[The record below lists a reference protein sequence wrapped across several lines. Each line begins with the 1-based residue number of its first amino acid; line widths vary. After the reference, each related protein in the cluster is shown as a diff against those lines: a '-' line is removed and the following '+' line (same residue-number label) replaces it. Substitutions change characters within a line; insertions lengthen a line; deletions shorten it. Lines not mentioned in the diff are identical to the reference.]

1 MYSPALATKPQ
12 AANGNFTSP
21 SGRWHTGESLYDF
34 AINPARS
41 KSTMT
46 KTKAQQIM
54 AATEVRAA
62 DDVTAAIQDI
72 AAEFE
77 PYIIKQRR
85 HFHKHPEL
93 SLAEERTTSDIANQL
108 DAMNIPYERPL
119 KTGLVATLRGTAPD
133 AYREDG
139 TPRRR
144 ILLRADI
151 DALPIQ
157 EENDC
162 GFCSQNDG
170 VMHACGHDCHT
181 AMLLG
186 AAKLLSEHKDE
197 LRGTVKLLFQAA
209 EECFVGSH
217 YYWDNGYLGGIDA
230 AMGMHVW
237 PTVESGRMAIM
248 DGYLM
253 ASCDNF
259 RITVRGR
266 GAHSMTPQ
274 LGRDAVAAAAAV
286 IREVQTIAARMNK
299 PDSPLVISI
308 GTVESERV
316 DGRICE
322 RASME
327 GTFRAFDIRSQRL
340 ALEMIEHIADSAAA
354 IYGCTAEFEH
364 TFSGYAVNNR
374 DTALNALARDAAR
387 KLFGEDVLQTTAKA
401 MGSEDFAYIMERI
414 PSSLFVFL
422 GCRDEKAG
430 CTHPVHNEK
439 FRINEDILH
448 IGAAEYAQF
457 VFDYLEQTA
466 NGTFI
471 SAVGEHEY
479 VPVMRMDKPHKD
491 AELLLPFDGDTQ
503 SGLPR
508 YRGRFT
514 MEIAGKAAHGSAP
527 QDGHDAALAAADVI
541 AALGYIVSRQND
553 PLDALTITV
562 NGFNAGA
569 KLNILAGN
577 AVLNGEYGCNSEE
590 LFADAMQC
598 IKTSATNAAAVNGC
612 SISAVFG
619 EAEHE

>member
-1 MYSPALATKPQ
+1 
-12 AANGNFTSP
+12 
-21 SGRWHTGESLYDF
+21 
-34 AINPARS
+34 
-41 KSTMT
+41 
-46 KTKAQQIM
+46 
-54 AATEVRAA
+54 
-62 DDVTAAIQDI
+62 
-72 AAEFE
+72 
-77 PYIIKQRR
+77 
-85 HFHKHPEL
+85 
-93 SLAEERTTSDIANQL
+93 
-108 DAMNIPYERPL
+108 
-119 KTGLVATLRGTAPD
+119 
-133 AYREDG
+133 
-139 TPRRR
+139 
-144 ILLRADI
+144 
-151 DALPIQ
+151 
-157 EENDC
+157 
-162 GFCSQNDG
+162 
-170 VMHACGHDCHT
+170 
-181 AMLLG
+181 
-186 AAKLLSEHKDE
+186 
-197 LRGTVKLLFQAA
+197 
-209 EECFVGSH
+209 
-217 YYWDNGYLGGIDA
+217 
-230 AMGMHVW
+230 
-237 PTVESGRMAIM
+237 MAIM

-266 GAHSMTPQ
+266 VAHSMTPQ

-286 IREVQTIAARMNK
+286 IREVQTIEARMNK

-322 RASME
+322 RVSME

-457 VFDYLEQTA
+457 AFDYLEQTA
-466 NGTFI
+466 NGKFT
-471 SAVGEHEY
+471 SAVSEHEF
-479 VPVMRMDKPHKD
+479 VPVLRPDRPGKG
-491 AELLLPFDGDTQ
+491 AELPLPFDGDEQ
-503 SGLPR
+503 PKLPQ

-514 MEIAGKAAHGSAP
+514 IEITGKAAHGSAP

-562 NGFNAGA
+562 NGLMRAR
-569 KLNILAGN
+569 
-577 AVLNGEYGCNSEE
+577 S
-590 LFADAMQC
+590 
-598 IKTSATNAAAVNGC
+598 
-612 SISAVFG
+612 
-619 EAEHE
+619 

>member
-1 MYSPALATKPQ
+1 
-12 AANGNFTSP
+12 
-21 SGRWHTGESLYDF
+21 
-34 AINPARS
+34 
-41 KSTMT
+41 
-46 KTKAQQIM
+46 
-54 AATEVRAA
+54 
-62 DDVTAAIQDI
+62 
-72 AAEFE
+72 
-77 PYIIKQRR
+77 
-85 HFHKHPEL
+85 
-93 SLAEERTTSDIANQL
+93 
-108 DAMNIPYERPL
+108 
-119 KTGLVATLRGTAPD
+119 
-133 AYREDG
+133 
-139 TPRRR
+139 
-144 ILLRADI
+144 
-151 DALPIQ
+151 
-157 EENDC
+157 
-162 GFCSQNDG
+162 
-170 VMHACGHDCHT
+170 
-181 AMLLG
+181 
-186 AAKLLSEHKDE
+186 
-197 LRGTVKLLFQAA
+197 
-209 EECFVGSH
+209 
-217 YYWDNGYLGGIDA
+217 
-230 AMGMHVW
+230 
-237 PTVESGRMAIM
+237 MAIM

-266 GAHSMTPQ
+266 VAHSMTPQ

-286 IREVQTIAARMNK
+286 IREVKTIEARMNK

-322 RASME
+322 RVSME

-479 VPVMRMDKPHKD
+479 VPVMRMDKPH
-491 AELLLPFDGDTQ
+491 
-503 SGLPR
+503 
-508 YRGRFT
+508 
-514 MEIAGKAAHGSAP
+514 
-527 QDGHDAALAAADVI
+527 
-541 AALGYIVSRQND
+541 
-553 PLDALTITV
+553 
-562 NGFNAGA
+562 
-569 KLNILAGN
+569 
-577 AVLNGEYGCNSEE
+577 
-590 LFADAMQC
+590 
-598 IKTSATNAAAVNGC
+598 
-612 SISAVFG
+612 
-619 EAEHE
+619 

>member
-1 MYSPALATKPQ
+1 M
-12 AANGNFTSP
+12 NFAY
-21 SGRWHTGESLYDF
+21 RAGE
-34 AINPARS
+34 IN
-41 KSTMT
+41 
-46 KTKAQQIM
+46 
-54 AATEVRAA
+54 E
-62 DDVTAAIQDI
+62 
-72 AAEFE
+72 
-77 PYIIKQRR
+77 YIINIRR
-85 HFHKHPEL
+85 HIHAHPEL
-93 SLAEERTTSDIANQL
+93 SFNERKTTAYIADKLEEMGVEVQRFDDYTGCIGTICGRNGG
-108 DAMNIPYERPL
+108 
-119 KTGLVATLRGTAPD
+119 KTV
-133 AYREDG
+133 
-139 TPRRR
+139 
-144 ILLRADI
+144 LLRADI
-151 DALPIQ
+151 DALPIK
-157 EENDC
+157 E
-162 GFCSQNDG
+162 CSGVEFESENDG

-217 YYWDNGYLGGIDA
+217 YYWDKGYLGGIDA

-259 RITVRGR
+259 CITVRGR

-322 RASME
+322 RVSME

-374 DTALNALARDAAR
+374 DTALNALARNAAR

-457 VFDYLEQTA
+457 AFDYLEQTA

-503 SGLPR
+503 LGLPR

-514 MEIAGKAAHGSAP
+514 MKIAGKAAHGSAP

-577 AVLNGEYGCNSEE
+577 AVLNGEYGCNSVE